1 MKPELETQIHNDFPE
16 LFSRPMHLEI
26 GDGWYK
32 VLRGLCVDLMAQPK
46 PPKFTQIK
54 EKFGTLRV
62 YLDGYSFH
70 SDRVVRVAEAASA
83 VVCEWCGEP
92 GEMRSGSWLLT
103 LCDSCHVKY
112 VDGYRPWH
120 VE

>member
-1 MKPELETQIHNDFPE
+1 MKPELENQIHKDFPA

-92 GEMRSGSWLLT
+92 GEMRSGNWLIT

-112 VDGYRPWH
+112 VDGHRPWQ